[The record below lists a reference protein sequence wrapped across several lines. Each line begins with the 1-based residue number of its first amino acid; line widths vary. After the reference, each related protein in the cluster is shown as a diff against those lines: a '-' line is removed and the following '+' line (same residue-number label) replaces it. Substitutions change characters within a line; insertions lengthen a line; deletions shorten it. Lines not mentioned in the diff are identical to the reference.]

1 MDRIF
6 WADLSL
12 DVETGEAVAMDAE
25 ERRRELL
32 KLVQSRKSIA
42 LDELVDRLS
51 VSRMTVHRDLDLL
64 ASRGLLRKQRGGA
77 SAESSLL
84 FESNFHYRQEIFQSE
99 KIALAKAAAQL
110 VEPGHVIMLDDS
122 TTTLLICDELDNIEN
137 VTVITNSLA
146 VCEKLRGK
154 PNARLVLAG
163 GNYSDTL
170 QGFYGLLC
178 EQMLRK
184 LRADWS
190 FTAAPSVIGTSL
202 YHQDQEVVRVKRAMM
217 EAAEKSAILLVAAK
231 FRTRALT
238 EFAELTEFDRI
249 FIDRQVDPTSTKSL
263 QQAGISFELV

>member
-1 MDRIF
+1 
-6 WADLSL
+6 
-12 DVETGEAVAMDAE
+12 MDAE

-32 KLVQSRKSIA
+32 KVVQSRKSVG
-42 LDELVDRLS
+42 LDELVERLG

-64 ASRGLLRKQRGGA
+64 SSRGLLRKQRGGA

-84 FESNFHYRQEIFQSE
+84 FESNFHYRQEIYQSE
-99 KIALAKAAAQL
+99 KVALAKAAVRL
-110 VEPGHVIMLDDS
+110 IEPGHVIMIDDS
-122 TTTLLICDELDNIEN
+122 TTTLQICDELAEIEN

-178 EQMLRK
+178 EQTLRK

-190 FTAAPSVIGTSL
+190 FMSAPSVIGASL

-217 EAAEKSAILLVAAK
+217 EAAGKSVMLLVASK
-231 FRTRALT
+231 FKTRALT
-238 EFAELTEFDRI
+238 LFADLSEFDHI
-249 FIDRQVDPTSTKSL
+249 FIDHQVDPAAAKTL
-263 QQAGISFELV
+263 QQSGITFELV

>member
-1 MDRIF
+1 
-6 WADLSL
+6 
-12 DVETGEAVAMDAE
+12 MDAE

-32 KLVQSRKSIA
+32 RLVQSRKSVV
-42 LDELVDRLS
+42 LDDLVEHLG

-84 FESNFHYRQEIFQSE
+84 FESNFHYRQEIFQPE
-99 KIALAKAAAQL
+99 KVALAKAAVRL
-110 VEPGHVIMLDDS
+110 IEPGHVIMMDDS
-122 TTTLLICDELDNIEN
+122 TTVLQICDELAEIEN

-146 VCEKLRGK
+146 ACEKLRGK
-154 PNARLVLAG
+154 ANTRLVLAG

-184 LRADWS
+184 LRADWAFMS
-190 FTAAPSVIGTSL
+190 APSVIGTSL

-217 EAAEKSAILLVAAK
+217 EAAGRSVMMLVAAK

-238 EFAELTEFDRI
+238 QFAELSEFDHI
-249 FIDRQVDPTSTKSL
+249 FIDQHVDPAATRAL
-263 QQAGISFELV
+263 QQSGIMFELV